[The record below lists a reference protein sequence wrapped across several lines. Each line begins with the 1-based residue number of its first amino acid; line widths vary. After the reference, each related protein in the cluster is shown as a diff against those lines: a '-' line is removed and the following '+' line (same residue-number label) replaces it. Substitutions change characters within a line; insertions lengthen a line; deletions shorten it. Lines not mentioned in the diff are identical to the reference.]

1 MKLWLTAAKQLQR
14 LVVCVAQRR
23 CLSSGASSPV
33 RDAELV
39 VGSRREL
46 AERLGSQVEVRTAF
60 ISEEEEQALL
70 RELEP
75 GLRKKR
81 YEFDHWDDVGVACFC
96 FLFLFFL
103 NVCRVR
109 LTSDLVTCV
118 AREAPLSNLRILCM

>member
-23 CLSSGASSPV
+23 CLSTGASSGPIPV
-33 RDAELV
+33 RDGALV

-46 AERLGSQVEVRTAF
+46 VERLGSQVEVRAAF

-81 YEFDHWDDVGVACFC
+81 YEFDHWDDVGVACFVL
-96 FLFLFFL
+96 LFVCLF
-103 NVCRVR
+103 V
-109 LTSDLVTCV
+109 S
-118 AREAPLSNLRILCM
+118 